1 MKVEQLNKNNKN
13 QFKIWNDNGW
23 LFQSYNSICAG
34 RIKGQTYFVEG
45 LWDYSKTTLKHL
57 KLALNTTMSKKEL
70 EKEIE
75 KGSVIVVSE
84 EELNRLFDNAS

>member
-1 MKVEQLNKNNKN
+1 MKVEQLINTN

-34 RIKGQTYFVEG
+34 RINRQTYFVDE

-84 EELNRLFDNAS
+84 EELNRLFENAS

>member
-1 MKVEQLNKNNKN
+1 MVMKVEQITNN

-34 RIKGQTYFVEG
+34 RINGQTYFVEG
-45 LWDYSKTTLKHL
+45 LWDYSKTTLKHQ
-57 KLALNTTMSKKEL
+57 KLALNITISKKEL